1 MSGRLH
7 PPTRSARNAEPEK
20 EFAPTEEWRSKL
32 EEETTKHTLDKL
44 HRIARARL
52 GIYAGGKQYVHDSDV
67 DEIVFGALGDIC
79 TGVVGWDPD
88 RRTLFLHLRD
98 VIRYRVRDQARLNRR
113 RRRNHE
119 ELDEDNC
126 GESLEAQAAAGAI
139 LPTVANSDSKLEM
152 LGDFVDETIDA
163 LRPLAALD
171 REVTSLLDVLVRRVV
186 DRDDVLEETG
196 MTIVE
201 YNNAWRRLGRLANQ
215 LPAQLRDHAL
225 AALA

>member
-7 PPTRSARNAEPEK
+7 PPTRPARSAEPEK
-20 EFAPTEEWRSKL
+20 EFAPSEEWRSQL
-32 EEETTKHTLDKL
+32 QEQATKHTLEKL

-52 GIYAGGKQYVHDSDV
+52 AIYAGGKQHVHDSDV
-67 DEIVFGALGDIC
+67 DEIVFGSLGDVC
-79 TGVVGWDPD
+79 TGAVAWDPD
-88 RRTLFLHLRD
+88 RRSLFLHLRD
-98 VIRYRVRDQARLNRR
+98 VVRYRVRDQARLTR
-113 RRRNHE
+113 RRRNHAE
-119 ELDEDNC
+119 FDEDDC

-139 LPTVANSDSKLEM
+139 LPTVATSDAKLEA
-152 LGDFVDETIDA
+152 LGSFVDETIGA

-171 REVTSLLDVLVRRVV
+171 RDVTSLLDVLVRRVV
-186 DRDDVLEETG
+186 DRNDVLEETG